1 MSGLDI
7 ESFLSRL
14 KAFLHEQWAINH
26 ATIEP
31 EVAACAQPELL
42 GRWDKSPPPSRGPVL
57 TVHGGWPDGA
67 GDG

>member
-31 EVAACAQPELL
+31 EVGACPQPELL
-42 GRWDKSPPPSRGPVL
+42 GRWDKSHV
-57 TVHGGWPDGA
+57 
-67 GDG
+67 